1 MKNNKNMKLSA
12 YTQETVNTQILKL
25 YKVLILLSIF
35 EHGSKEK
42 EKKEKKNEEG
52 TNKLLLKISSQKLC
66 EMDELKMS
74 PVNIFLP

>member
-52 TNKLLLKISSQKLC
+52 TNKLLLKISS
-66 EMDELKMS
+66 
-74 PVNIFLP
+74 